1 MVSKKEQPY
10 GKLRGVDLFL
20 GNSTNNES
28 SSELAIDLIVK
39 PPSQP
44 RRYFDRLALEQLK
57 SSIEQHGILEP
68 LLVRPLADTSTTLS
82 TSGKYE
88 LVAGERR
95 LRAAIELK
103 LSIVPVSINTLTD
116 LEAKQIA
123 LIENLQREDLNPV
136 EETEGILNLL
146 AIQLK
151 MTDSEVVNLLYKL
164 DNELK
169 GKSTHNVVGKI
180 EKDIIEQMFVRVA
193 SISCQSFISHRLPLL
208 KLPHD
213 ILSVLREG
221 KIAYTK
227 AISVSKIKDEQ
238 QRVELL
244 KESIEQNLSV
254 REIKERIK
262 QLENN
267 LIVNEKSP
275 TKTVKDLVKNI
286 ERKKLWETEPKKWE
300 KMEKLLEKINLL
312 LED

>member
-1 MVSKKEQPY
+1 MVSKKQQPY
-10 GKLRGVDLFL
+10 SKLRGVDLLL

-28 SSELAIDLIVK
+28 SSQLSIDLIVK
-39 PPSQP
+39 PSCQP
-44 RRYFDRLALEQLK
+44 RRYFDRQTLEQLK
-57 SSIEQHGILEP
+57 KSIEQHGILEP
-68 LLVRPLADTSTTLS
+68 LLVRPL

-95 LRAAIELK
+95 LRAVQELG
-103 LSIVPVSINTLTD
+103 LTTVPVSIKTLTD

-123 LIENLQREDLNPV
+123 LVENLQREDLNPV

-180 EKDIIEQMFVRVA
+180 EKDIIEQMFERVA

-208 KLPHD
+208 KLPSD
-213 ILSVLREG
+213 ILLVLREG

-227 AISVSKIKDEQ
+227 AVALSKIKDEQ
-238 QRVELL
+238 QRLELL
-244 KESIEQNLSV
+244 KESVELNLSL

-262 QLENN
+262 QL
-267 LIVNEKSP
+267 LEKSIESP
-275 TKTVKDLVKNI
+275 STTIKDLMKNI
-286 ERKKLWETEPKKWE
+286 EKKKLWETEPKKWE
-300 KMEKLLEKINLL
+300 KVEKLLGKINLL